1 MLKRY
6 FLVLLLPIS
15 MTSCSS
21 PDPVNSSSSQPVN
34 VPPVIASSPSNTVTE
49 AKSNLDVWSTEIEI
63 CNPSLLTPCYPIK
76 ANTLGKPT
84 EIGFLYSRDKN
95 KDGVRLSPTQ
105 AALTP
110 LAKMPVIIPQKGLLN
125 KSEEFTMGVFLKS
138 NGVFSGLEM
147 PSATPNFFPLKFSA
161 GYYGTPETFYKNF
174 DGYSY
179 TIKSMTQ
186 LDGQQQASITV
197 NTSRKKIPLTVSDPS
212 HVEFQPKDI
221 QEISA
226 MGISFKP
233 QQVEPIVVGQKVGLK
248 KW

>member
-1 MLKRY
+1 MLKRC
-6 FLVLLLPIS
+6 FLALLLPIS
-15 MTSCSS
+15 ITSCSS
-21 PDPVNSSSSQPVN
+21 PPPVNSSSSQPVN
-34 VPPVIASSPSNTVTE
+34 IPPVSASSPANMATD

-63 CNPSLLTPCYPIK
+63 CNPSKGCYPIK

-84 EIGFLYSRDKN
+84 EIGFLYSHSKK
-95 KDGVRLSPTQ
+95 KDGIRLSPTQ
-105 AALTP
+105 AALAP
-110 LAKMPVIIPQKGLLN
+110 LVKMPVIIPQKGLLN

-138 NGVFSGLEM
+138 NGVFSGLET
-147 PSATPNFFPLKFSA
+147 PSATSNFFPLKFSA
-161 GYYGTPETFYKNF
+161 GYYGTPENFYKNF

-186 LDGQQQASITV
+186 LNGQQQASITV
-197 NTSRKKIPLTVSDPS
+197 NTSRQEIPLTVSDPS
-212 HVEFQPKDI
+212 HIEFQPKDI

-226 MGISFKP
+226 MSISFKP

>member
-1 MLKRY
+1 
-6 FLVLLLPIS
+6 

-21 PDPVNSSSSQPVN
+21 PAPVNLSSSQPVN
-34 VPPVIASSPSNTVTE
+34 VPPVSASSPAMVTE

-63 CNPSLLTPCYPIK
+63 CNPSKGCYQIQ

-84 EIGFLYSRDKN
+84 EIGFLYSHDKN
-95 KDGVRLSPTQ
+95 NGVRLSPTQ

-110 LAKMPVIIPQKGLLN
+110 LPKMPVIIPQKGLLN

-138 NGVFSGLEM
+138 NGVFSGLET

-186 LDGQQQASITV
+186 LNDQQQASITV
-197 NTSRKKIPLTVSDPS
+197 NASKQEIPLTVSDPS
-212 HVEFQPKDI
+212 HIRFQPKDI
-221 QEISA
+221 QEISS